1 MTGNTQFSSVS
12 KTRKRRSRLVLATTL
27 LASVSAIA
35 TPGAEAVSAAAAQPP
50 TFSDVTPLV
59 VMKVNGVRNAIVTY
73 PDPVATDASGSALPV
88 TCSPPS
94 GSTFPLGDTDVSC
107 LATDAQGAEALVS
120 FVVRVVDDV
129 PPPAATDVVVR
140 GSKASVSLTWR
151 LPSSPDL
158 AGTEIVRYP
167 GALVV
172 FHSAGTSFVD
182 TDIQAGA
189 RYLYRVA
196 SYDWADNHSPAVD
209 VHTIAVNAK
218 LIEPQDW
225 AQLTQPPLLAWAR
238 VPGAGYYNVQL
249 WATVPG
255 GLKKVLS
262 IWPSSNHLQLS
273 SKWVF
278 GGRSYGLTQGRYRWY
293 VWPGLGRLVDAHYG
307 DLIGSHVFVIVR

>member
-1 MTGNTQFSSVS
+1 MTGNTHFPFVS
-12 KTRKRRSRLVLATTL
+12 KARKRRSRLVLATTL
-27 LASVSAIA
+27 LASVSVIA
-35 TPGAEAVSAAAAQPP
+35 TPGAGAVSAAAAGPP
-50 TFSDVTPLV
+50 TFSEVTPVV
-59 VMKVNGVRNAIVTY
+59 VMEVNGVRNAIVTY
-73 PDPVATDASGSALPV
+73 PDPVATDASGSMLPV

-107 LATDAQGAEALVS
+107 VATDAKGAEALVS
-120 FVVRVVDDV
+120 FVVRVQDDV

-140 GSKASVSLTWR
+140 GSTTSVSLTWR

-172 FHSAGTSFVD
+172 FHGAGTSFVD

-189 RYLYRVA
+189 SYLYRVA
-196 SYDWADNHSPAVD
+196 SYDWADNHSPGVD

-225 AQLTQPPLLAWAR
+225 AQLTQPPLLSWAR
-238 VPGAGYYNVQL
+238 VAKADYYNVQL
-249 WATVPG
+249 WVTAPG

-262 IWPSSNHLQLS
+262 IWPTSNHLQLS

-278 GGRSYGLTQGRYRWY
+278 GGHSYGLTQGRYRWY
-293 VWPGLGRLVDAHYG
+293 VWPGLGRLVDARYG

>member
-1 MTGNTQFSSVS
+1 MTGNTHFPSVS
-12 KTRKRRSRLVLATTL
+12 KARKRRSRLVLATML
-27 LASVSAIA
+27 LTSFSAIA
-35 TPGAEAVSAAAAQPP
+35 THGAGAVSAAAAEPP

-59 VMKVNGVRNAIVTY
+59 VMKVNGVRDAIVTY
-73 PDPVATDASGSALPV
+73 LDPVATDASGSTLPV
-88 TCSPPS
+88 TCTPPS

-107 LATDAQGAEALVS
+107 LATDAEGAQALVS
-120 FVVRVVDDV
+120 FVVRVLDDV

-140 GSKASVSLTWR
+140 GGKASVNLTWR
-151 LPSSPDL
+151 VPSSPDL

-167 GALVV
+167 GAVVV

-196 SYDWADNHSPAVD
+196 SYDWADNHSRGVD
-209 VHTIAVNAK
+209 VHTIAANAK

-238 VPGAGYYNVQL
+238 VPRADYYNVQL
-249 WATVPG
+249 WALGPG
-255 GLKKVLS
+255 GPKKVLS
-262 IWPSSNHLQLS
+262 IWPSSNHLRLS

-293 VWPGLGRLVDAHYG
+293 VWPGIGRLVDAHYG
-307 DLIGSHVFVIVR
+307 DLIGSHVFVIAR